1 MQRYLLLFISIVL
14 LNLPTAPAEAVPV
27 FGSGAKKRPQVAQAK
42 KSAPVKKK
50 AAAASS
56 SVSKKKTTAHSSASP
71 KKRKPDTAR
80 QAAAKK
86 KPAAVRRN
94 VASRSKV
101 AYAAPV
107 EMGAVGGRITSKS
120 VVILDARTG
129 ETLFAK
135 EADKPRQPASTIK
148 VLTGLIALKRLQA
161 HESVEVSAHAESM
174 PRSKIYLNARKQYKA
189 DDLINAVLLS
199 SANDASVALAEKIA
213 GSEEDF
219 ANLMT
224 LHATLWGA
232 RNTVCRTA
240 SGLTAPGQQST
251 ARDLAEIFRH
261 AMQDREFSRRMR
273 ERQFSTSDGKTLRN
287 HNKALW
293 QVAGAV
299 GGKTGYTS
307 LARQTY
313 VGKFERGGDSIVIAI
328 MGSESMWRDIR
339 WLVDY
344 GFEKKEQVRMAQL
357 ARQQQAKASNVQ

>member
-1 MQRYLLLFISIVL
+1 MQRYFLLFVSAVL
-14 LNLPTAPAEAVPV
+14 LSLSAAPAEAVHV
-27 FGSGAKKRPQVAQAK
+27 FGGGAKKRPQAAQTGTSAPAAK
-42 KSAPVKKK
+42 KK
-50 AAAASS
+50 AAASS
-56 SVSKKKTTAHSSASP
+56 SVSKKKTAARSSASP
-71 KKRKPDTAR
+71 KKRKP
-80 QAAAKK
+80 
-86 KPAAVRRN
+86 AAVRRN
-94 VASRSKV
+94 PAARSKV
-101 AYAAPV
+101 ACAASAD
-107 EMGAVGGRITSKS
+107 MNGISGISSKS

-135 EADKPRQPASTIK
+135 EADKPRQPASTLK

-161 HESVEVSAHAESM
+161 HEPVEVSPHAESM

-232 RNTVCRTA
+232 KNTVCRTA

-261 AMQDREFSRRMR
+261 AMQDREFARRMR
-273 ERQFSTSDGKTLRN
+273 ERQLSTSDGKTLRN

-293 QVAGAV
+293 HVAGAV

-313 VGKFERGGDSIVIAI
+313 VGQFERGSDSIVIAI
-328 MGSESMWRDIR
+328 MGSESMWNDIR
-339 WLVDY
+339 RLVDY

-357 ARQQQAKASNVQ
+357 ARQQQAKTSNVQ